1 MILDDATRK
10 VVAYDVAC
18 GEEDGEEGDAHE
30 DGLPRPLVV
39 VLEDGVHHLD
49 EPHLRREMD
58 DPQQS
63 LELLQRNDDRR
74 AAHEPRQR
82 RLRQEIHDEPQP
94 EINNTIYSIS

>member
-1 MILDDATRK
+1 M
-10 VVAYDVAC
+10 AC

-58 DPQQS
+58 DPEQS
-63 LELLQRNDDRR
+63 LELLQRHDDRR
-74 AAHEPRQR
+74 AAHESRQR

-94 EINNTIYSIS
+94 KTKNTIYSIS